1 MVSKKSKFGIG
12 LVLGALGGALA
23 GLFLAPKSGKQTQ
36 SDAKKAIK
44 GLEKDFIDLTKKPKP
59 SSSKKSSKRKK
70 K

>member
-36 SDAKKAIK
+36 SEAKRLI
-44 GLEKDFIDLTKKPKP
+44 
-59 SSSKKSSKRKK
+59 KSSLKKLHKRKK
-70 K
+70 

>member
-36 SDAKKAIK
+36 NEAKKAFK
-44 GLEKDFIDLTKKPKP
+44 GLKKDFENIADKSNLL
-59 SSSKKSSKRKK
+59 SSKKTSKRKK

>member
-1 MVSKKSKFGIG
+1 MISKKSKFGIG

-36 SDAKKAIK
+36 GDAKKALK
-44 GLEKDFIDLTKKPKP
+44 GLEKDFIELTKKPKT

>member
-36 SDAKKAIK
+36 NEAKKAIK
-44 GLEKDFIDLTKKPKP
+44 GLKKDFEKLTDK
-59 SSSKKSSKRKK
+59 SNLLSSKKSPKRKSK
-70 K
+70 